1 MRRVVLVCGPP
12 AAGKSTWVAGQA
24 SDGDTVIDFDRLCRD
39 LGSPDRFDHAK
50 DVKDRAHALR
60 AALERQVAGMESGTA
75 WVIRS
80 AADPAQR
87 RSLADALRAT
97 ETVVITT
104 PAEQARARAAADDRP
119 AWTGRAIDRWWSL
132 YQPDASRQEREL
144 SLSEPQ
150 EGYPDMPDETADTEL
165 AAMPDESAGE
175 DKATEERE
183 PETDEAAGADDI
195 PEDDKPQA
203 GGAFDE
209 KAAKAEIRKKNSEA
223 ANLRKR
229 LRELERK
236 NQELEPL
243 AKRAREAAEADQTEA
258 QRLQARLSERE
269 QEIHRIRQRAVKSE
283 VRAMAADS
291 FADKTDPEALLD
303 LDAYIGDDGEIDA
316 DRIKADLEDLLDRK
330 PHLAKP
336 KPDTQQRR
344 KPAPDRTQASGAN
357 QPRAKDPAS
366 EFAGF
371 VSSRLLKGRR

>member
-1 MRRVVLVCGPP
+1 MLVCGPP
-12 AAGKSTWVAGQA
+12 AAGKSTWVAEQA

-39 LGSPDRFDHAK
+39 LGSPDRFDHPK

-60 AALERQVAGMESGTA
+60 AALERHVAGMESGTA

-80 AADPAQR
+80 AADPVQR
-87 RSLADALRAT
+87 QSLADALRAT

-119 AWTGRAIDRWWSL
+119 AWTGRAIDRWWAL
-132 YQPDASRQEREL
+132 YQPDASRPEREL
-144 SLSEPQ
+144 PLSEPQ
-150 EGYPDMPDETADTEL
+150 EGYPDMPDDTADTEQT
-165 AAMPDESAGE
+165 ATHNDGTDE
-175 DKATEERE
+175 DTATEEQVQ
-183 PETDEAAGADDI
+183 ETDEVSDAGAEDTA
-195 PEDDKPQA
+195 DDKPQA
-203 GGAFDE
+203 GGTFDE
-209 KAAKAEIRKKNSEA
+209 KAARAEIRKKNSEA

-229 LRELERK
+229 LRDLERE
-236 NQELEPL
+236 NRELQPL
-243 AKRAREAAEADQTEA
+243 AKRAKDADEANRSEAE
-258 QRLQARLSERE
+258 RLQSQLDARERE
-269 QEIHRIRQRAVKSE
+269 ITKIRQRAVKSE

-303 LDAYIGDDGEIDA
+303 VDAYIGDDGEIDT

-336 KPDTQQRR
+336 KPDPQQRR

-357 QPRAKDPAS
+357 QPRAKNPAD

-371 VSSRLLKGRR
+371 VNSALLKGRR